1 MVDGSQFR
9 AWVQE
14 KAIVDGL
21 VQVYKPYGMPSTALV
36 EMYKCVTGLKVG
48 HGGTLDPLAEGAL
61 LLGIGAGTKLLTK
74 YLASEKRYRAEILIG
89 ASSFSGDLELPIEL
103 SPSQVNFPDGR
114 VEEILIELSAGFTQE
129 LPALN
134 ASKQNGKT
142 AYSLIRDG
150 KTAEKRFVETTLL
163 EWKLIKEKVLSQKEL
178 EQLVLSKRE
187 LLQASFKKF
196 VEISNK
202 VNYRAQKYEFLLTKW
217 EQSLATSAIIA
228 QEATE
233 RTYLLLEIE
242 VLVPKGT
249 YIRSLA
255 TDIAKRLNTTGCLVA
270 LVRL

>member
-1 MVDGSQFR
+1 MVDGSQFH

-21 VQVYKPYGMPSTALV
+21 VQVYKPYGIPSTALV
-36 EMYKCVTGLKVG
+36 EMYKKITSKKVG

-103 SPSQVNFPDGR
+103 SPSQVNFPEGR
-114 VEEILIELSAGFTQE
+114 VKEILIELSAGFTQE
-129 LPALN
+129 LPAFN

-142 AYSLIRDG
+142 AYSLIREG
-150 KTAEKRFVETTLL
+150 KTAEKRFVETKLL
-163 EWKLIKEKVLSQKEL
+163 EWKLIQNKVLSASD
-178 EQLVLSKRE
+178 LVE
-187 LLQASFKKF
+187 LLSLKRKKLKDSFERF
-196 VEISNK
+196 VEIGSD

-217 EQSLATSAIIA
+217 EQSLLASTQVVA
-228 QEATE
+228 EAKCTF
-233 RTYLLLEIE
+233 LLTEIE

-255 TDIAKRLNTTGCLVA
+255 QDIATRLGAKGLLIGLC
-270 LVRL
+270 RI